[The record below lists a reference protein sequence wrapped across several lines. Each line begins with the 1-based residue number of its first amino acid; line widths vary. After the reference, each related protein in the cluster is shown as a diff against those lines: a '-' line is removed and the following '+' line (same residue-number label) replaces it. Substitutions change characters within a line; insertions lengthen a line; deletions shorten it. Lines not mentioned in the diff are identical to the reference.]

1 LRKYWYVAVFLSLVA
16 AAGILLGVSTME
28 KRPDEFKL
36 ALVYSGDTWGEISAC
51 G

>member
-1 LRKYWYVAVFLSLVA
+1 MRKYWYVAVFLSLVA
-16 AAGILLGVSTME
+16 AAGILLGVSKME

-36 ALVYSGDTWGEISAC
+36 ALVYSGDTWGAVAPC

>member
-1 LRKYWYVAVFLSLVA
+1 MRKYWYIAVFLSLVA

-28 KRPDEFKL
+28 KRPGEFKL
-36 ALVYSGDTWGEISAC
+36 ALVYTGDGWGEVAPC